1 MNYLDDLPLGG
12 FNYDNCLRNKAL
24 LENGTK
30 EKKELTYTKTGTTI
44 CGCLFKGGVVLAA
57 DTRATAGPTVAD
69 KNCAKLH
76 NMAPNIYCAG
86 AGTAADCDH
95 VTEMI
100 KRQLELHRMNTRTE
114 SRVYMAANRLIEHVF
129 RYGGNIG
136 TYLIIGGVDVQGPH
150 LVEVTADGN
159 SYSSP
164 YLTLGSGS
172 LAAMGILDSG
182 FKEDMTEEE
191 AKNLCIKAIEA
202 GVYHDLGS
210 GSNVDVCIMKKN
222 KVNYLRNIKSD
233 NFKVFSKPGGYKFP
247 KDRVNVLET
256 YKMKLQVDE
265 VPMDTS

>member
-1 MNYLDDLPLGG
+1 M
-12 FNYDNCLRNKAL
+12 
-24 LENGTK
+24 
-30 EKKELTYTKTGTTI
+30 
-44 CGCLFKGGVVLAA
+44 LAA
-57 DTRATAGPTVAD
+57 DTRATAGATVAD

-114 SRVYMAANRLIEHVF
+114 SRVQMAATRLIEHVF

-136 TYLIIGGVDVQGPH
+136 TYLIIGGVDCRGPQ
-150 LVEVTADGN
+150 LMEVTADGN
-159 SYSSP
+159 SFASP

-172 LAAMGILDSG
+172 LAAMGVLDAA
-182 FKEDMTEEE
+182 FKEDLTEEE

-210 GSNVDVCIMKKN
+210 GSNVDLVVLKKG
-222 KVNYLRNIKSD
+222 KVQYLRNIKSD
-233 NFKVFSKPGGYKFP
+233 NSKVYSKPGGYKFP

-256 YKMKLQVDE
+256 YKTKI
-265 VPMDTS
+265 